1 MASALVSSSQQADG
15 MSPTGCSCLI
25 CICRDSGWLRL
36 LQHCRSDAAC
46 DVSGMMPIFLFHLW
60 TAFCPRSRGLQE
72 GLLPIINTIATNE
85 KAGTFVMWYHLWRR
99 HDLKHT
105 GCQNQMRNFSS
116 SFITVSPRATA
127 TCILEIYRMKDF
139 VMISNS
145 NLKWFTVKLK
155 IKPVHIPLQV
165 VSMTVSI
172 NHKNVTC

>member
-15 MSPTGCSCLI
+15 MSPTRCSWLV
-25 CICRDSGWLRL
+25 CICRDSGRLRL
-36 LQHCRSDAAC
+36 LQHWRSDAAC
-46 DVSGMMPIFLFHLW
+46 DVCGMTPIFLFRLW
-60 TAFCPRSRGLQE
+60 TASCPRSPGLI
-72 GLLPIINTIATNE
+72 LNTTARNE
-85 KAGTFVMWYHLWRR
+85 RAGTLVMRYHSRWR
-99 HDLKHT
+99 HDLRHS

-116 SFITVSPRATA
+116 SFITVCPRAAA